1 MVEFLCCVITI
12 GDVLPLWQERIKSW
26 DMVVLSQEYIFITMA
41 RGNILGKEEKVKE
54 RKKEDKLFQTVLLK
68 GYIKNPVWE
77 AAILIYRRI

>member
-1 MVEFLCCVITI
+1 
-12 GDVLPLWQERIKSW
+12 
-26 DMVVLSQEYIFITMA
+26 MVVLYIFILMA
-41 RGNILGKEEKVKE
+41 SGNILRKEEKEEE